1 MRRIFLASMLLL
13 ISGTAHAADPAQ
25 SLTPTYTDEKPA
37 APQPTKPEAT
47 RIETDQKT
55 GTVRIIVD
63 GREVARF
70 ERDGLHV
77 RQNVDYGGLMKD
89 TGQDGYNPRTAAE
102 PKH

>member
-1 MRRIFLASMLLL
+1 MRPLLLYAMLLL
-13 ISGTAHAADPAQ
+13 ISGTAHAAGPAP
-25 SLTPTYTDEKPA
+25 SANGEA
-37 APQPTKPEAT
+37 AQTT

-55 GTVRIIVD
+55 GAVRIIVD

-70 ERDGLHV
+70 DRDGLHV

-89 TGQDGYNPRTAAE
+89 TGPEGYDQPTDAE